1 MVIVLSVSDQE
12 FSWALCITLARS
24 QINDQFLFQTC
35 LILQRKKERKGEK
48 KKSSAWIPAEIKN
61 MLQKIEPM
69 SQPLSIVFWM
79 NFILK
84 WTYEGGQDDSMLTFL
99 SLRQQW
105 LSNDS
110 AFLRATDKFVADAM
124 QRR

>member
-1 MVIVLSVSDQE
+1 MPDKWSVPLSH
-12 FSWALCITLARS
+12 LLNTKR
-24 QINDQFLFQTC
+24 
-35 LILQRKKERKGEK
+35 KERLKK
-48 KKSSAWIPAEIKN
+48 KKSTAWIPAEIKN

-84 WTYEGGQDDSMLTFL
+84 WTYEGGQNDSMLTFL
-99 SLRQQW
+99 SPRQQW

-110 AFLRATDKFVADAM
+110 AFLWATHKFVADAM